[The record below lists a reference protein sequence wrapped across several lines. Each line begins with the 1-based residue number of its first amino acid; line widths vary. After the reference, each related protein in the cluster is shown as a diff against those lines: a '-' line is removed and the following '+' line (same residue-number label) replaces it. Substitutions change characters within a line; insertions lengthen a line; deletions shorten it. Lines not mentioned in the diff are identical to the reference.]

1 MKFKE
6 KYNISPE
13 FENLFTFKTKDDETE
28 HEAKMLMFRFLSEL
42 EKLNGDKPFKKKDL
56 AKSLKTSPSYIT
68 QLFNGDKL
76 INLTTLAKIQEA
88 YKICFEIKAKPFAD
102 NYSAEV
108 ENHYKN
114 FSPSSNYFEK
124 NVFAFPVFKNPNYD
138 KVVAAA
144 VTVNEMS
151 TLKIAS

>member
-56 AKSLKTSPSYIT
+56 AKALKTSPSYIT

-88 YKICFEIKAKPFAD
+88 YKICFEIKAKPFAE
-102 NYSAEV
+102 NYKAEI
-108 ENHYKN
+108 ENTYKN
-114 FSPSSNYFEK
+114 FKARNNWIDNSGYWLHVS
-124 NVFAFPVFKNPNYD
+124 VNPNYE
-138 KVVAAA
+138 KGLNNSVPEKPV
-144 VTVNEMS
+144 
-151 TLKIAS
+151 LKIA